1 MAEPL
6 EDSGLLESGRLTCT
20 KHFWQWNLR
29 TREMVGPAER
39 PILFYDIKEEGGDI
53 FVSVEKELIYEHEE
67 EEELSDDDFFI
78 AD

>member
-1 MAEPL
+1 
-6 EDSGLLESGRLTCT
+6 
-20 KHFWQWNLR
+20 
-29 TREMVGPAER
+29 MVGPAER